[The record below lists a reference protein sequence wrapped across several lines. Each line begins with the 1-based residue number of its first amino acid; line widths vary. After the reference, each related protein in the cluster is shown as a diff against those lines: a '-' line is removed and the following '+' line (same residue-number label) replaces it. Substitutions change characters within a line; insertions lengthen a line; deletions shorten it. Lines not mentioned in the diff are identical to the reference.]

1 MLNQIKL
8 FFDEHIKLPAPE
20 KPSEEQL
27 QIASAALL
35 LEMITMDD
43 KIEAIEQEAALS
55 LIQQNFSLSLEQ
67 ATALIDLAEQQRK
80 QATDYYQ
87 FTSLINKSYTPEQK
101 TQLVESLW
109 KVAFVDG
116 ELDMHEEYLVRKI
129 SNLLYIPHVTFMKT
143 KNRASKELE

>member
-20 KPSEEQL
+20 EPSAEQL

-43 KIEAIEQEAALS
+43 KIEAIEQEATLS

-87 FTSLINKSYTPEQK
+87 FTSLINKSYTLEQK

-109 KVAFVDG
+109 KVACVDG
-116 ELDMHEEYLVRKI
+116 DLDMHEEYLVRKI